1 MPRALNVLAAN
12 ALPRGYRC
20 NTLAAARKNPA
31 ATAVGSQAPVWS

>member
-12 ALPRGYRC
+12 ALTDACRC
-20 NTLAAARKNPA
+20 NALAVAQKHPA